1 MSLDQEKRIQQR
13 LAEVKHNVTIR
24 EARIARLLQA
34 GLSDTL
40 KLKRSVLWRHA
51 RIDFMASLAP
61 KTMLAYYTIELTI
74 RIPRNWM
81 TQSRATSLGTEM
93 ATFRDGDKWPSISER
108 RSPTETAS
116 ICIDLDRTRM
126 PACGL
131 IELAIRI
138 PRN

>member
-51 RIDFMASLAP
+51 RIDFMASLTP

-93 ATFRDGDKWPSISER
+93 ATFRDGDFQSGR
-108 RSPTETAS
+108 RSPSDVARPKRLPIVS
-116 ICIDLDRTRM
+116 IWIVQECPPM
-126 PACGL
+126 A
-131 IELAIRI
+131 
-138 PRN
+138 